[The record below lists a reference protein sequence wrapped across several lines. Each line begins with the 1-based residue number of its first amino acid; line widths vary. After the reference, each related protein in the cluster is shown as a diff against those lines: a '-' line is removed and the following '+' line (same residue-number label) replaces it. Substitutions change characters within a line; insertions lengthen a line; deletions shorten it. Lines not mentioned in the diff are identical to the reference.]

1 MKKKPAKKNQNTKT
15 TYQAPLIYPVV
26 FYGLLAAWTLVC
38 AVLLGAKAYRAEWN
52 SVLQW
57 FMVIFI
63 VFYTWYFSVG
73 ISYRIAIDD
82 QGTIELTSLR
92 RVLHVQAEKIPMI
105 EGPPLPI
112 GFVKLRLTRE
122 KAYLFCLV
130 KNPELIKVLKAA
142 RQANPAIQFKN
153 LIYY

>member
-1 MKKKPAKKNQNTKT
+1 
-15 TYQAPLIYPVV
+15 
-26 FYGLLAAWTLVC
+26 
-38 AVLLGAKAYRAEWN
+38 
-52 SVLQW
+52 
-57 FMVIFI
+57 
-63 VFYTWYFSVG
+63 VG

-82 QGTIELTSLR
+82 QGAIELTSLR
-92 RVLHVQAEKIPMI
+92 RILKIQADEIPMI

-130 KNPELIKVLKAA
+130 KNPDLINVLKAV
-142 RQANPAIQFKN
+142 RQANQSTQFKN

>member
-1 MKKKPAKKNQNTKT
+1 M
-15 TYQAPLIYPVV
+15 LV
-26 FYGLLAAWTLVC
+26 AWTLIC
-38 AVLLGAKAYRAEWN
+38 AVLLGAKAYRSEWN
-52 SVLQW
+52 SVLSW
-57 FMVIFI
+57 VMITFI
-63 VFYTWYFSVG
+63 VIYTWYFSVG

-92 RVLHVQAEKIPMI
+92 RVLHVKAEEIPMI

-112 GFVKLRLTRE
+112 GFAKLRLARE

-130 KNPELIKVLKAA
+130 KNPELIKVFKAA
-142 RQANPAIQFKN
+142 RQANPSVQFKN